1 MNCNQGNGRINLLSN
16 FNEKPLTVSLEN
28 STYSEI
34 PKNNNNNVNVNRI
47 LGGIC
52 ESTLSIAY
60 FSNANK
66 KILQNGIRAG
76 VYKKSNGNYLVG
88 EQSDDVLETI
98 MRSIFIEY
106 AKHLPT
112 DITGQI
118 KKLNDYVLEYCVKDV
133 YEAMR
138 FHMHY
143 KKDISTLPVPIALPV
158 MQHSSNKQ
166 LELKKW
172 F

>member
-1 MNCNQGNGRINLLSN
+1 MNCNQGNGRINLLSP
-16 FNEKPLTVSLEN
+16 FNEKPFTTMSLEN
-28 STYSEI
+28 PTYNEF
-34 PKNNNNNVNVNRI
+34 KQNKVDVTRV

-60 FSNANK
+60 FSDANK

-76 VYKKSNGNYLVG
+76 VHKRSNGNYLVG
-88 EQSDDVLETI
+88 EQSNDVLETI
-98 MRSIFIEY
+98 MRSIFLEY

-112 DITGQI
+112 DITSQI
-118 KKLNDYVLEYCVKDV
+118 KKLNDYVLAYCVNDV

-143 KKDISTLPVPIALPV
+143 KKDVSTLPVPIALPV
-158 MQHSSNKQ
+158 VQHSSNKQ

>member
-1 MNCNQGNGRINLLSN
+1 MSCNQGNGRINLLSD
-16 FNEKPLTVSLEN
+16 FNEKPFTMSLEN
-28 STYSEI
+28 STYDEI
-34 PKNNNNNVNVNRI
+34 SKNNKVNVTRL
-47 LGGIC
+47 LGGIV
-52 ESTLSIAY
+52 ETTLSIAY

-76 VYKKSNGNYLVG
+76 VYKKSNGIYLVG
-88 EQSDDVLETI
+88 EQSNDVLETI
-98 MRSIFIEY
+98 MSSIFLKY
-106 AKHLPT
+106 AKHLQT

-118 KKLNDYVLEYCVKDV
+118 KKLNDSVLEYCVNDV

-143 KKDISTLPVPIALPV
+143 IKDVSTLPVPIALPV
-158 MQHSSNKQ
+158 VQHSSNKQ